1 MTETAFRLPGAA
13 RLHDPA
19 FYLGDPHPYYEQ
31 LRRRAPVYWYEP
43 DDPEYLP
50 FWVVTR
56 HALIRRISL
65 DTEHFTAAQGI
76 LINDN
81 TRAARAGGNISSKQI
96 PAGAEPL
103 AITDPPRHTQ
113 LRALAMKAFTPRLLY
128 QQEEGIRQIVD
139 TVLAAVPEGETFDFV
154 EKVAVP
160 IPIYVIAR
168 MLGVPTEDWADFKR
182 WADDVV
188 AGGGA
193 ITPELLAR
201 MQRSATEIQAYLTR
215 HIEQRRRAPQE
226 DLISALS
233 AVEHQGERFN
243 FPNLLLMAR
252 TILAAGNETTRNSLS
267 LMIWELLQQPEQ
279 LRLLQQRPELVPGA
293 VDELLRY
300 VTTTIGMCRRVT
312 RDIELEGQRLR
323 AGDFVHLNFQAANRD
338 ETVWDDAHRL
348 DVTRRVDP
356 MHLAFGHGRHIC
368 MGATLARLELRVALE
383 RLLQTFARFELAGE
397 RQRIASNLINTTAAL
412 PLRCYRQKI
421 S

>member
-1 MTETAFRLPGAA
+1 MADDLFKLPGAA

-31 LRRRAPVYWYEP
+31 LRRCAPVYWYEP

-50 FWVVTR
+50 FWVITR

-65 DTEHFTAAQGI
+65 DTEHFTAAEGI

-81 TRAARAGGNISSKQI
+81 TRGARARGYVSSAQI

-103 AITDPPRHTQ
+103 AITDAPRHTQ

-128 QQEEGIRQIVD
+128 RLENGIRGIVD
-139 TVLAAVPEGETFDFV
+139 DVLAAVPDGEVFDFV
-154 EKVAVP
+154 ESVAVP

-168 MLGVPTEDWADFKR
+168 LLGVPTEDWADFKR
-182 WADDVV
+182 WADDAV
-188 AGGGA
+188 AGGGE

-201 MQRSATEIQAYLTR
+201 LQRSAAEIQAYLTR
-215 HIEQRRRAPQE
+215 HISERQRAPRD

-233 AVEHQGERFN
+233 TVEHQGESFN

-267 LMIWELLQQPEQ
+267 LMLCALLEHPDQ

-300 VTTTIGMCRRVT
+300 VTTTIGMCRRVK
-312 RDIELEGQRLR
+312 RDIELEGRRLR
-323 AGDFVHLNFQAANRD
+323 AGEFVHLNFQAANRD
-338 ETVWDDAHRL
+338 ETVWPDAHRL
-348 DVTRRVDP
+348 DVTRKLDP

-368 MGATLARLELRVALE
+368 MGATLARLELRIALE
-383 RLLQTFARFELAGE
+383 RLLQTFARFEAAGE
-397 RQRIASNLINTTAAL
+397 PRRVASNLINTTVAL
-412 PLRCYRQKI
+412 PLRFFRENA
-421 S
+421 